1 MASLNKID
9 IVSNSVARSLGN
21 VSLESEQKAVIKDF
35 VTGNDVFAV
44 LTTGYGKSLCCDAP
58 VDRDLF
64 PLASEISIP
73 QPIQIIAQDTS
84 VFNLYRY
91 HT

>member
-1 MASLNKID
+1 MASLNEMD
-9 IVSNSVARSLGN
+9 IMSDSVARSLGY

-64 PLASEISIP
+64 PGRYRSLLKTHQCLIYID
-73 QPIQIIAQDTS
+73 IIR
-84 VFNLYRY
+84 N
-91 HT
+91 

>member
-1 MASLNKID
+1 MASLNEMD
-9 IVSNSVARSLGN
+9 IVSDSVARSLGY
-21 VSLESEQKAVIKDF
+21 VSLKSEQKAVIKDF

-44 LTTGYGKSLCCDAP
+44 LPTGYGKSLCCDA

-73 QPIQIIAQDTS
+73 QPIQIIAEDAS
-84 VFNLYRY
+84 VFN
-91 HT
+91 